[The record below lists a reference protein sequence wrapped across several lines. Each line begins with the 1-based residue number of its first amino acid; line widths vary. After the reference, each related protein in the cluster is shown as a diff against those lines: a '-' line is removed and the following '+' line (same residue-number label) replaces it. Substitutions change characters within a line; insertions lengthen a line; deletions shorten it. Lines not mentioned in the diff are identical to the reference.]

1 MTRRQ
6 FMLMRHLDWWARPR
20 AGGWRH
26 LGEEERWRGR
36 AEGEVAVRWRGV
48 VVVGGATE
56 GEDER

>member
-1 MTRRQ
+1 
-6 FMLMRHLDWWARPR
+6 MLMRHLDWWARPR